1 MKNRKI
7 VVLLLTFS
15 MMFSIIGCGSKTKD
29 ENVEATENIEKE
41 VMNTESIDS
50 TEEAKVVVPTSTY
63 EGLTFI
69 EPASFAEYS
78 FDVSKFDEDIDVS
91 FVTPKDLSLYSSDGI
106 KVAEVKKGVTL
117 HAIASS
123 SKYVWVALEN
133 PVENTPYDKL
143 YLLVDDDV
151 DVAMT
156 SNETSEKEETKVAE
170 TNSNT
175 TSKETTK
182 KDTSTKKDT
191 TSTKNESANTNNNTS
206 NNNTSNT
213 AKGEQPTNSEPKVEE
228 TQPQEQPTSSNKYT
242 PEEAIAYYRSQV
254 EAQGMQWDPSI
265 KEFASWGTGWIP
277 LSKDELNASYVAND
291 MASYNMGSGD
301 GIPFRTYYIEVT
313 GSDEN
318 YVYVTE
324 WDCE

>member
-15 MMFSIIGCGSKTKD
+15 MMFSIIGCGSKTED

-69 EPASFAEYS
+69 EPASFPEYS

-91 FVTPKDLSLYSSDGI
+91 FVTPKDLSLYSSEGI
-106 KVAEVKKGVTL
+106 KVAEVKKDVTL

-123 SKYVWVALEN
+123 SKYAWVALEN

-156 SNETSEKEETKVAE
+156 SNETSEKEETEVAK

-175 TSKETTK
+175 TTKETTK

-213 AKGEQPTNSEPKVEE
+213 AKGEQPTNSEPVA
-228 TQPQEQPTSSNKYT
+228 QEQPTTSNKYT

-265 KEFASWGTGWIP
+265 KAEASWGTGWIP
-277 LSKDELNASYVAND
+277 LSKDELNADYISNA
-291 MASYNMGSGD
+291 MAGYNYGD
-301 GIPFRTYYIEVT
+301 GTGNPKRLYYIEVT

-318 YVYVTE
+318 YVYITE
-324 WDCE
+324 WVA

>member
-15 MMFSIIGCGSKTKD
+15 MLFSLVGCGSKTKN
-29 ENVEATENIEKE
+29 ENVEATEKIEKE
-41 VMNTESIDS
+41 VANTESVDS

-63 EGLTFI
+63 DGLTFI

-78 FDVSKFDEDIDVS
+78 FDVDKFDEDIDVS
-91 FVTPKDLSLYSSDGI
+91 FVTPKDLSLYSSEGI
-106 KVAEVKKGVTL
+106 KVAEVKKDVTL

-123 SKYVWVALEN
+123 SKYAWVALEN

-175 TSKETTK
+175 TTKETTK
-182 KDTSTKKDT
+182 KDT
-191 TSTKNESANTNNNTS
+191 TSKKNESANTNNNTS
-206 NNNTSNT
+206 NNNNSNT
-213 AKGEQPTNSEPKVEE
+213 AKQEQPTNSEPKVEE
-228 TQPQEQPTSSNKYT
+228 TQPQEQPTTSNKYT

-254 EAQGMQWDPSI
+254 EAQGMQWNPSI
-265 KEFASWGTGWIP
+265 KEFASWGSGWIP
-277 LSKDELNASYVAND
+277 LSKDELNSSWIANE
-291 MASYNMGSGD
+291 MAGFNYGSGD
-301 GIPFRTYYIEVT
+301 GTPFRNYYIEVT
-313 GSDEN
+313 GSDEDN
-318 YVYVTE
+318 VYITA
-324 WDCE
+324 WTCE

>member
-63 EGLTFI
+63 DGLTFI

-123 SKYVWVALEN
+123 SKYAWVALEN

-175 TSKETTK
+175 TKDTTK

-191 TSTKNESANTNNNTS
+191 TSTKNESVNTNNNTS

-213 AKGEQPTNSEPKVEE
+213 AKEEQPTNSEPKVEE
-228 TQPQEQPTSSNKYT
+228 TQPQEQPTTSNKYT
-242 PEEAIAYYRSQV
+242 PEEAIAYYRSQI

-265 KEFASWGTGWIP
+265 KEGASWGTGWIP
-277 LSKDELNASYVAND
+277 LSKDELNSDYIANT
-291 MASYNMGSGD
+291 MAGYKYGD
-301 GIPFRTYYIEVT
+301 GVGNWSPNYYLEVT
-313 GSDEN
+313 GSDN
-318 YVYVTE
+318 DNVYVTI
-324 WDCE
+324 WNN

>member
-15 MMFSIIGCGSKTKD
+15 MMFSIIGCGSKTED

-63 EGLTFI
+63 DGLTFI
-69 EPASFAEYS
+69 EPASFPEYS

-123 SKYVWVALEN
+123 SKYAWVALEN

-156 SNETSEKEETKVAE
+156 SNETSEKEEETKVAE

-175 TSKETTK
+175 TT
-182 KDTSTKKDT
+182 KDTTKKDT
-191 TSTKNESANTNNNTS
+191 TSTKNESANVNNNTS

-213 AKGEQPTNSEPKVEE
+213 AKEEQPTNSEPKVEE
-228 TQPQEQPTSSNKYT
+228 TQPQEQPTTSNKYT

-265 KEFASWGTGWIP
+265 KEEASWGTGWIP
-277 LSKDELNASYVAND
+277 LSKDELNANYIANT
-291 MASYNMGSGD
+291 MAGYNYGD
-301 GIPFRTYYIEVT
+301 GVGNPDRRYYLEVT

-318 YVYVTE
+318 YVYVTI
-324 WDCE
+324 WNA

>member
-7 VVLLLTFS
+7 VVLILTFS
-15 MMFSIIGCGSKTKD
+15 MMFSIIGCGSKTED

-91 FVTPKDLSLYSSDGI
+91 FVTPKDLSLYSSEGI
-106 KVAEVKKGVTL
+106 KIAEVKKGVTL

-123 SKYVWVALEN
+123 SKYAWVALEN

-182 KDTSTKKDT
+182 KDT
-191 TSTKNESANTNNNTS
+191 TSTKNESVNTNNNTS

-213 AKGEQPTNSEPKVEE
+213 AKEEQPANNEPKVEE
-228 TQPQEQPTSSNKYT
+228 TQPQEQPTTSNKYT

-265 KEFASWGTGWIP
+265 KDVVSWGTGWIP
-277 LSKDELNASYVAND
+277 LSKDELNSDYIAND
-291 MASYNMGSGD
+291 MASYNMGDSVGN
-301 GIPFRTYYIEVT
+301 PYTRYYIEVT

-324 WDCE
+324 WNS

>member
-1 MKNRKI
+1 MKNRKLLI
-7 VVLLLTFS
+7 LFMSISMLLAGCGTNTTNNIEETETIETSKNDLSVVDTEVQDTESSEEQELKLKEYDYSFEDRS
-15 MMFSIIGCGSKTKD
+15 ISIIGTPILDSSTFQEDIQEIHLKDSVDLYIDENLKVGYTKPDIDIYILGKTDGWYSLQVGDKRRFAKMDEVDKSIEQSNESSNSNEESKTQ
-29 ENVEATENIEKE
+29 E
-41 VMNTESIDS
+41 
-50 TEEAKVVVPTSTY
+50 
-63 EGLTFI
+63 
-69 EPASFAEYS
+69 
-78 FDVSKFDEDIDVS
+78 
-91 FVTPKDLSLYSSDGI
+91 
-106 KVAEVKKGVTL
+106 
-117 HAIASS
+117 SS
-123 SKYVWVALEN
+123 S
-133 PVENTPYDKL
+133 
-143 YLLVDDDV
+143 
-151 DVAMT
+151 T
-156 SNETSEKEETKVAE
+156 S
-170 TNSNT
+170 
-175 TSKETTK
+175 ETTK

-191 TSTKNESANTNNNTS
+191 TSTKNESTNTNNNTS

-213 AKGEQPTNSEPKVEE
+213 AKQEQPTNSEPKVEE
-228 TQPQEQPTSSNKYT
+228 TQPQEQPTTSNKYT

-254 EAQGMQWDPSI
+254 EAQGMKWDPSI